1 MNSQNRKIDSD
12 LTVTTKKGH
21 SKSILDLLNKTV
33 LGTPGKLRYR
43 HVQTILNDEKISDIT
58 FIQINKRER
67 VLGTAGFIERNI
79 TFNST
84 PLKALYV
91 RYLSVYNPF
100 KKQNR
105 TRSNISK
112 QKKPNVLRSNI
123 ENIFRKELQ
132 KPFLKADKKGLYYAY
147 VEADNSLS
155 KELCESFGFKETRVI
170 NTFLFS
176 RFFPKNHNQVV
187 ALEKDNHESFSG
199 SLRHFYNDHN
209 FVFSDSLED
218 FGTCYVFKQ
227 NGEEIAGIRAIP
239 VHWEIVEM
247 PGWKGFMML
256 KVLPKIPFFKRLF
269 KPDRLKFL
277 AFDSLW
283 YKPGHANKTQNLMEH
298 ACSDLGYFMGMIWQ
312 DEKSSVAKS
321 LVTKNKLGLLHNI
334 NGAVKANLMV
344 RDIDI
349 SPEDFSD
356 LKNKPAFVSAVDMV

>member
-1 MNSQNRKIDSD
+1 MNSQHRKVDSD

-21 SKSILDLLNKTV
+21 SKSILNLLNKTV

-43 HVQTILNDEKISDIT
+43 HVQTNLHDEKISDIT
-58 FIQINKRER
+58 FIQIKKRER

-84 PLKALYV
+84 SLKALYV
-91 RYLSVYNPF
+91 RYLSVYNPL
-100 KKQNR
+100 KKQKR
-105 TRSNISK
+105 KRSNVPT

-123 ENIFRKELQ
+123 EKIFQKELQ
-132 KPFLKADKKGLYYAY
+132 KPFLKADQKGLYYAY

-155 KELCESFGFKETRVI
+155 KELCESFGFKEIRVI

-176 RFFPKNHNQVV
+176 RFFPKNRDEVV
-187 ALEKDNHESFSG
+187 ALDKDKHESFSS
-199 SLRHFYNDHN
+199 SLRHFYYDHN
-209 FVFSDSLED
+209 FVFTDFLED

-256 KVLPKIPFFKRLF
+256 RILPKIPFFKRLF

-312 DEKSSVAKS
+312 DEKSNTAKS
-321 LVTKNKLGLLHNI
+321 LVTKNKLGLLHTI
-334 NGAVKANLMV
+334 NGVVKANLMV
-344 RDIDI
+344 RDIDMN
-349 SPEDFSD
+349 SEDFSE
-356 LKNKPAFVSAVDMV
+356 LKDKPAFVSAFDMI